1 MSDDKT
7 MRATTIIAVRR
18 GGMVALAG
26 DGQVTLGHT
35 VMKQGAAKIR
45 RLHKATILAGFA
57 GSAADAF
64 ALFSRLEG
72 KLEAHQ
78 GNLRRAAYELGRDW
92 RLDKVLR
99 KLDALM
105 LVADSEITYLL
116 SGGGEVLEPD
126 DGLAGIGSGGP
137 YALAAARAMLQHT
150 DMPAE
155 EIAREAIRIAA
166 SICIYTN
173 DNIRVETLPTAAS
186 ET

>member
-1 MSDDKT
+1 MNDEYR

-18 GGMVALAG
+18 DGRVALAG
-26 DGQVTLGHT
+26 DGQVTLGNT

-45 RLHKATILAGFA
+45 RLYKDTILAGFA

-92 RLDKVLR
+92 RTDKVLR

-105 LVADSEITYLL
+105 LVADREITYLL

-126 DGLAGIGSGGP
+126 DGLAGIGSGGA
-137 YALAAARAMLQHT
+137 YALAAARAMMRHT
-150 DMPAE
+150 GLPAE
-155 EIAREAIRIAA
+155 AIAEEAIRIAA

-173 DNIRVETLPTAAS
+173 DSIRVEALPEPEAS
-186 ET
+186 

>member
-1 MSDDKT
+1 MSEYAT
-7 MRATTIIAVRR
+7 IMRATTIIAVRR
-18 GGMVALAG
+18 GGTVALAG

-45 RLHKATILAGFA
+45 RLYKDTILAGFA

-92 RLDKVLR
+92 RSDRVLR

-105 LVADSEITYLL
+105 LVADKEITYLL

-126 DGLAGIGSGGP
+126 DGLAGIGSGGA
-137 YALAAARAMLQHT
+137 YALAAARAMTEHT
-150 DMPAE
+150 KLPAAT
-155 EIAREAIRIAA
+155 IAEEAIRIAA
-166 SICIYTN
+166 AICIYTN
-173 DNIRVETLPTAAS
+173 DTIRVETLPPS
-186 ET
+186 DK

>member
-1 MSDDKT
+1 MSDYSTT

-18 GGMVALAG
+18 DGNVALAG
-26 DGQVTLGHT
+26 DGQVTLGNT

-45 RLHKATILAGFA
+45 RLHKDSILAGFA
-57 GSAADAF
+57 GSASDAF

-92 RLDKVLR
+92 RTDRVLR

-105 LVADSEITYLL
+105 LVADQEITYLL

-126 DGLAGIGSGGP
+126 DGVAGIGSGGA
-137 YALAAARAMLQHT
+137 YALAAARAMLDHT
-150 DMPAE
+150 DLPAAT
-155 EIAREAIRIAA
+155 IAR
-166 SICIYTN
+166 
-173 DNIRVETLPTAAS
+173 
-186 ET
+186 

>member
-1 MSDDKT
+1 MDDENR

-18 GGMVALAG
+18 DGRVALAG
-26 DGQVTLGHT
+26 DGQVTLGST

-45 RLHKATILAGFA
+45 RLYKDTILAGFA

-92 RLDKVLR
+92 RTDKVLR

-105 LVADSEITYLL
+105 LVADREITYLL

-126 DGLAGIGSGGP
+126 DGLAGIGSGGA
-137 YALAAARAMLQHT
+137 YALAAARAMMQHT
-150 DMPAE
+150 DLPAE
-155 EIAREAIRIAA
+155 AIAEEAIRIAA

-173 DNIRVETLPTAAS
+173 DSIRVEALPEPGAS
-186 ET
+186 